1 MPGKQVR
8 HVRQLSQVG
17 QVRHVRQAM
26 QERHVGNAINKSSKT
41 MSLLTKTIRGR
52 QKEKQP
58 LIFSLDF
65 LQWNGGR
72 RRFEK
77 VIRAQNLS
85 LKLLLCFQDK
95 KGFTF
100 IIVSEMEAT

>member
-8 HVRQLSQVG
+8 DVRQLSQVG

-41 MSLLTKTIRGR
+41 MSLTKTIKRR
-52 QKEKQP
+52 QKEKQT

-77 VIRAQNLS
+77 VIRAQNLF
-85 LKLLLCFQDK
+85 LRLLLCFQEK
-95 KGFTF
+95 KDIFIF
-100 IIVSEMEAT
+100 IIVKEM